1 MRLISRTRAGRRSPA
16 IVTQDEING
25 QDEESLLDT
34 KEQDEN
40 QKEKWGHA
48 LDCKKANKDEVYNR
62 LLTQGGL
69 LFVGMIF

>member
-40 QKEKWGHA
+40 QKEK
-48 LDCKKANKDEVYNR
+48 
-62 LLTQGGL
+62 
-69 LFVGMIF
+69 